1 MSGRGSEEGDGL
13 HDTPRSVKLAPFVSQ
28 VRERVMLAAQNRYD
42 VDRRTGTRLLGGGGG
57 RRQFTTVNPV
67 RSSVDTPDSPLVSPM
82 TDLSQLLQDEDP
94 PPREKLGSAKTSSRS
109 PAGGD
114 EVSAFVLT
122 PGDAATSALGPGI
135 TPQTHGV
142 RPFVLDDS
150 VLGESPVSEAVSIWP
165 ADEADDE
172 DDGGS
177 KASVQ
182 TTLSEEARRLGVDFM
197 SP

>member
-1 MSGRGSEEGDGL
+1 MSHRGSEEGDEL

-42 VDRRTGTRLLGGGGG
+42 VDRRTGNRLLGGGGG

-82 TDLSQLLQDEDP
+82 TDLSQLLHDEMP
-94 PPREKLGSAKTSSRS
+94 TGISS
-109 PAGGD
+109 
-114 EVSAFVLT
+114 
-122 PGDAATSALGPGI
+122 ATSALDAGI

-150 VLGESPVSEAVSIWP
+150 VLGGSPASEAACVWP
-165 ADEADDE
+165 ADEEDEE

-177 KASVQ
+177 RASVQ

-197 SP
+197 ST